1 MSNKK
6 PGVISRLSQF
16 FFKISN
22 VKIGIIA
29 TALFSGYLL
38 FLSFLG
44 KSFEVGEGKVNSLGT
59 TFGFGVDDV
68 RDFFTARSDKM
79 ITSYIEFNQ
88 VWDFIFAIIYGVMY
102 VIWLSI
108 IYKSYSKKNWLV
120 NLIPL
125 IQVIFDWVENFS
137 IASLA
142 RTYLFDGTIS
152 TSTVTLASTSSI
164 FKWVVSIFVYI
175 LILYGIVLRLL
186 KAKKNKNHN

>member
-1 MSNKK
+1 MSIKK

-22 VKIGIIA
+22 VKIGLIT

-38 FLSFLG
+38 FLSFLS
-44 KSFEVGEGKVNSLGT
+44 KSFEVDGGKVNSLGT

-88 VWDFIFAIIYGVMY
+88 VWDFILAIIYGVMY

-108 IYKSYSKKNWLV
+108 IYKSYSKKNWLF

-186 KAKKNKNHN
+186 KAKKK

>member
-1 MSNKK
+1 METKK

-22 VKIGIIA
+22 LKIGIIA
-29 TALFSGYLL
+29 TAVFSGYLL

-44 KSFEVGEGKVNSLGT
+44 KSFEIDGGKVNSLGT

-142 RTYLFDGTIS
+142 RDYLLDGAIS
-152 TSTVTLASTSSI
+152 SSTVTLASTSSI
-164 FKWVVSIFVYI
+164 IKWIVSLFVYL
-175 LILYGIVLRLL
+175 LILYGIILRLL
-186 KAKKNKNHN
+186 KAKKNKNLN